1 MRTADLCSTDLP
13 NRSNMHLAPIIER
26 YMDLMRQ
33 ESAVYSDFDLME
45 LRTSV
50 SAREYDEVS
59 ALLSANIGLL
69 RDPDFS
75 ALSQLHL
82 YHIAVHEAELA
93 AMNALLL
100 EKWEK
105 TQEMQKKSTYSAR
118 PHTKLKVSVPTSRV
132 LTSSVMEIKRKK
144 DEIKVLLQ
152 QL

>member
-26 YMDLMRQ
+26 YMDLKRQ
-33 ESAVYSDFDLME
+33 ESAIYSDFDLMQ

-50 SAREYDEVS
+50 SADEYNEVS

-75 ALSQLHL
+75 ALYQEHL
-82 YHIAVHEAELA
+82 AHIAIHEAELA
-93 AMNALLL
+93 AMNALIL

-105 TQEMQKKSTYSAR
+105 TQEMHKKSTYSTR
-118 PHTKLKVSVPTSRV
+118 PQNELNVSGR
-132 LTSSVMEIKRKK
+132 
-144 DEIKVLLQ
+144 LQ
-152 QL
+152 ECLQAQ